1 LLGILAVGRFRSTP
15 CTVAG
20 NAYVCTVVL
29 CITGSCI
36 SHALQL
42 DFLSEAEMMKWFD
55 HKNIVK
61 LLGVCT
67 RGEPVYA
74 VMEFMLHGML
84 TVCVCCSQF
93 HTSNKICFEKHSAS

>member
-1 LLGILAVGRFRSTP
+1 M
-15 CTVAG
+15 
-20 NAYVCTVVL
+20 VL
-29 CITGSCI
+29 Y
-36 SHALQL
+36 ALQL

-84 TVCVCCSQF
+84 SVTCSLVILCDMEDKVSLSAIRSHF
-93 HTSNKICFEKHSAS
+93 VSN

>member
-1 LLGILAVGRFRSTP
+1 VVQVAVLLLTAV
-15 CTVAG
+15 
-20 NAYVCTVVL
+20 
-29 CITGSCI
+29 SC
-36 SHALQL
+36 ALQL

-74 VMEFMLHGML
+74 VMEFMLHG
-84 TVCVCCSQF
+84 
-93 HTSNKICFEKHSAS
+93 TSLLPAVW